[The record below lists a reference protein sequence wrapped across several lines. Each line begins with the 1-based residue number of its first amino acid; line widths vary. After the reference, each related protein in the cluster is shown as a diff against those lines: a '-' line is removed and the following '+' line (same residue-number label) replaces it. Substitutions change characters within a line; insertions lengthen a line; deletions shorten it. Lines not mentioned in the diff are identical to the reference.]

1 MPKDTWWNLPEA
13 KRQSVT
19 RAAMAEFGARGFS
32 AGSLNVI
39 AREAGIAK
47 GSLFQ
52 YFDDKLDFFTTV
64 AEAGSSAVEAA
75 VLVGVDLDDGAYFD
89 CIRVL
94 VQNWLRFFRAHPLE
108 QGMAHAAA
116 SEIDEEA
123 RAAVQGVPNRHYVSV
138 LRPLAERAQARGE
151 LRDGTDLDQLVAM
164 TVLVLRHL
172 DSAPFQPHL
181 DPVLG
186 LHGKPAKQVDRIA
199 SELVGALERAY
210 APAR

>member
-1 MPKDTWWNLPEA
+1 MPKDTWWNLPAE

-19 RAAMAEFGARGFS
+19 HAAMAEFGARGFS

-52 YFDDKLDFFTTV
+52 YFEHKLDFFTTV
-64 AEAGSSAVEAA
+64 AEDLSSTVEAA
-75 VLVGVDLDDGAYFD
+75 VLNDVDLQGGDYFGSID
-89 CIRVL
+89 VL
-94 VQNWLRFFRAHPLE
+94 VRNWLRFYRSHPLE

-116 SEIDEEA
+116 SEIDADA
-123 RAAVQGVPNRHYVSV
+123 RAAVRGTTNRHYVDV
-138 LRPLAERAQARGE
+138 LRPLAERAKASGE
-151 LRDGTDLDQLVAM
+151 LRDDADIDQLVAM

-172 DSAPFQPHL
+172 DSAPFAEHL

-186 LHGKPAKQVDRIA
+186 LYEKTPAQVDRIA
-199 SELVGALERAY
+199 AALVDTLRRGY
-210 APAR
+210 AINP

>member
-1 MPKDTWWNLPEA
+1 MPKDTWWNLPED

-52 YFDDKLDFFTTV
+52 YFVDKLDFFTTV
-64 AEAGSSAVEAA
+64 AEDLSSTVEAA
-75 VLVGVDLDDGAYFD
+75 VLEGVDVETGGYFD
-89 CIRVL
+89 GISVL
-94 VQNWLRFFRAHPLE
+94 VRNWLRFYRTHPLE
-108 QGMAHAAA
+108 QRMAHAAA
-116 SEIDEEA
+116 SEIDADA
-123 RAAVQGVPNRHYVSV
+123 RAAVRGTANRHYVNV
-138 LRPLAERAQARGE
+138 LRPLAQRAMARGE
-151 LRDGTDLDQLVAM
+151 LRTGADIDQLVAM

-172 DSAPFQPHL
+172 DSAPFAPHL

-186 LHGKPAKQVDRIA
+186 LYEKSDAQVDGIA
-199 SELVGALERAY
+199 AELVDALRRGYSA
-210 APAR
+210 